1 MMWSFLVIVILKR
14 LRMISFLLGN
24 IKNIGITIIAFIGV
38 YILRKNRSLS
48 IENQELNLS
57 SKEKDK
63 VINIQ
68 AKVLD
73 VSEKIKPTDLDVNLE
88 RLSNKTK

>member
-1 MMWSFLVIVILKR
+1 
-14 LRMISFLLGN
+14 MISFLLGN
-24 IKNIGITIIAFIGV
+24 IKNIGIAIIAFIGV

-48 IENQELNLS
+48 IQNQELNLS

-73 VSEKIKPTDLDVNLE
+73 VSENIKPTDLDVNLE
-88 RLSNKTK
+88 RLSNKNK

>member
-1 MMWSFLVIVILKR
+1 
-14 LRMISFLLGN
+14 MISFLLGN
-24 IKNIGITIIAFIGV
+24 VKNIGIAIIAFISV

-73 VSEKIKPTDLDVNLE
+73 VSENIKPTDLDVNLE
-88 RLSNKTK
+88 RLSDKNK

>member
-1 MMWSFLVIVILKR
+1 
-14 LRMISFLLGN
+14 MISFLLGN
-24 IKNIGITIIAFIGV
+24 IKNIGIAIIAFIGV

-73 VSEKIKPTDLDVNLE
+73 VSENIKPTDLDVNLD
-88 RLSNKTK
+88 RLSDKNK

>member
-1 MMWSFLVIVILKR
+1 
-14 LRMISFLLGN
+14 MISFLLGN
-24 IKNIGITIIAFIGV
+24 IKNIGIAIIAFIGV

-73 VSEKIKPTDLDVNLE
+73 VSENIKPTDLDINLD
-88 RLSNKTK
+88 RLSDKNKRSHSLTNIK

>member
-1 MMWSFLVIVILKR
+1 
-14 LRMISFLLGN
+14 MISFLLGN
-24 IKNIGITIIAFIGV
+24 IKNIGIAIIAFIGV

-48 IENQELNLS
+48 IQNQELNLS

-73 VSEKIKPTDLDVNLE
+73 VSENIKPTDLDVNLE
-88 RLSNKTK
+88 RLSDKNK

>member
-1 MMWSFLVIVILKR
+1 
-14 LRMISFLLGN
+14 MISFLLGN
-24 IKNIGITIIAFIGV
+24 IKNIGIAIIAFIGV

-73 VSEKIKPTDLDVNLE
+73 ASEKIKPTDLDVNLE
-88 RLSNKTK
+88 RLSDKNK

>member
-1 MMWSFLVIVILKR
+1 
-14 LRMISFLLGN
+14 MISFLLGN
-24 IKNIGITIIAFIGV
+24 VKNIGIAIIAFIGV

-73 VSEKIKPTDLDVNLE
+73 VSENIKPTDLDVNLE
-88 RLSNKTK
+88 RLSDKNK

>member
-1 MMWSFLVIVILKR
+1 
-14 LRMISFLLGN
+14 MISFLLGN
-24 IKNIGITIIAFIGV
+24 IKNIGIAIIAFIGV

-73 VSEKIKPTDLDVNLE
+73 VSENIKPTDLDVNLD
-88 RLSNKTK
+88 RLSDKTK

>member
-1 MMWSFLVIVILKR
+1 
-14 LRMISFLLGN
+14 MISFLLGN
-24 IKNIGITIIAFIGV
+24 IKNIGIAIIAFIGV

-48 IENQELNLS
+48 IQNQELNLS

-73 VSEKIKPTDLDVNLE
+73 VSENIKPTDLDVNLD
-88 RLSNKTK
+88 RLSDKNK

>member
-1 MMWSFLVIVILKR
+1 
-14 LRMISFLLGN
+14 MISFLFEN
-24 IKNIGITIIAFIGV
+24 IKNIGIAIIAFIGV
-38 YILRKNRSLS
+38 YLLKKNKSLS
-48 IENQELNLS
+48 IENQELNLN

-73 VSEKIKPTDLDVNLE
+73 VSENIKPTDLDFNLE
-88 RLSNKTK
+88 RLSDKTK

>member
-1 MMWSFLVIVILKR
+1 
-14 LRMISFLLGN
+14 MISFLFSN
-24 IKNIGITIIAFIGV
+24 IKNIGIAIIAFFGV
-38 YILRKNRSLS
+38 YVLRKNKNLS

-57 SKEKDK
+57 AKEKDK

-73 VSEKIKPTDLDVNLE
+73 VSENIKPTDLDVNLE
-88 RLSNKTK
+88 RLSDKNK

>member
-1 MMWSFLVIVILKR
+1 
-14 LRMISFLLGN
+14 MISFLLGN
-24 IKNIGITIIAFIGV
+24 IKNIGIAIIAFIGV

-48 IENQELNLS
+48 IENQELNLN

-63 VINIQ
+63 IINIQ

-73 VSEKIKPTDLDVNLE
+73 VSENIKPTDLDVNLE
-88 RLSNKTK
+88 RLSDKNK

>member
-1 MMWSFLVIVILKR
+1 
-14 LRMISFLLGN
+14 MISFLLGN
-24 IKNIGITIIAFIGV
+24 IKNIGIAIIAFIGV

-68 AKVLD
+68 QKVLD
-73 VSEKIKPTDLDVNLE
+73 VSESVKLTDLDTNLE
-88 RLSNKTK
+88 RLSDKTK

>member
-1 MMWSFLVIVILKR
+1 
-14 LRMISFLLGN
+14 MISFLLGN
-24 IKNIGITIIAFIGV
+24 IKNIGIAIIAFIAV

-73 VSEKIKPTDLDVNLE
+73 VSENIKPTDLDVNLD
-88 RLSNKTK
+88 RLSDKNK

>member
-1 MMWSFLVIVILKR
+1 
-14 LRMISFLLGN
+14 MISFLLGN
-24 IKNIGITIIAFIGV
+24 IKNIGIAIIAFIGV

-48 IENQELNLS
+48 IENQELTLN

-68 AKVLD
+68 QKVLD
-73 VSEKIKPTDLDVNLE
+73 VSENVKPTDLDVNLE
-88 RLSNKTK
+88 RLSDKTK

>member
-1 MMWSFLVIVILKR
+1 
-14 LRMISFLLGN
+14 MISFIIGN
-24 IKNIGITIIAFIGV
+24 IKNIGIEIIAFIGV

-73 VSEKIKPTDLDVNLE
+73 VSENIKPTDLDVNLD
-88 RLSNKTK
+88 RLSDKNK

>member
-1 MMWSFLVIVILKR
+1 
-14 LRMISFLLGN
+14 MISFLLGN
-24 IKNIGITIIAFIGV
+24 IKNIGIAIIAFIGV

-73 VSEKIKPTDLDVNLE
+73 VTENIPPTDLDNSLD
-88 RLSNKTK
+88 RLSDKNQ

>member
-1 MMWSFLVIVILKR
+1 
-14 LRMISFLLGN
+14 MISFLLGN
-24 IKNIGITIIAFIGV
+24 IKNIGIAIIAFIGV

-73 VSEKIKPTDLDVNLE
+73 VSENIKPTDLDVNLE
-88 RLSNKTK
+88 RLSDKTK

>member
-1 MMWSFLVIVILKR
+1 
-14 LRMISFLLGN
+14 MISFLLGN
-24 IKNIGITIIAFIGV
+24 IKNIGIAIIAFIGV

-73 VSEKIKPTDLDVNLE
+73 VSENIKPTDLDVNLE
-88 RLSNKTK
+88 RLSDKNK